1 MIAGALCDLTVR
13 TDSDALPLVVAAV
26 AAALALSGRG
36 PLGVVRVVP
45 PTVHVTLV
53 LAVAV
58 LAAASPVVPAFR
70 PGVAGI
76 VLVEL
81 AALGLGRAAL
91 LTRTSS
97 PARASSVAV
106 SMEMK
111 NVAGSPL
118 EAAPRADGAAPSD
131 GRTPAASTSRGLPEA
146 TASLAR
152 RTGRVLARLERATRS
167 TTDAARPATPAVGVR
182 VRAAARAAGRGLA
195 RRRAMRGAVPPG
207 PEPGPPPTMGA

>member
-13 TDSDALPLVVAAV
+13 TGSDALPLVVAAV

-45 PTVHVTLV
+45 PTVHVSFV

-97 PARASSVAV
+97 PARASSVAAP
-106 SMEMK
+106 ME

-118 EAAPRADGAAPSD
+118 EAAPRSDGAAPSD
-131 GRTPAASTSRGLPEA
+131 GRAPVASTSRGLPEA

>member
-13 TDSDALPLVVAAV
+13 TGSDALPLVVAAV
-26 AAALALSGRG
+26 AATLALSGRG
-36 PLGVVRVVP
+36 PLGMVRVVP

-70 PGVAGI
+70 PSAAGI

-97 PARASSVAV
+97 PARASSIAV
-106 SMEMK
+106 SME

-131 GRTPAASTSRGLPEA
+131 GRTPTASTSRGLPEA

>member
-13 TDSDALPLVVAAV
+13 TGSDALPLVVAAV

-97 PARASSVAV
+97 PAQASSVAV
-106 SMEMK
+106 SMK

>member
-13 TDSDALPLVVAAV
+13 TGSDALPLVVAAV
-26 AAALALSGRG
+26 AAALALCGRG

-97 PARASSVAV
+97 PARASSVAAP
-106 SMEMK
+106 ME

-118 EAAPRADGAAPSD
+118 EAAPRSDGAAPSD

-167 TTDAARPATPAVGVR
+167 STDAARPATPAVGVR